1 VVGSTDLL
9 RPVLQ
14 RQLKNSLAGDIVSE
28 GKLAEDSFGAD
39 WLWLAGAVAFLQL
52 AAICAAR

>member
-1 VVGSTDLL
+1 
-9 RPVLQ
+9 
-14 RQLKNSLAGDIVSE
+14 VSE